1 MAGKVFTTFDT
12 NSDVVTNQKTIVTS
26 GLFAN
31 NQASLSTAFTGSL
44 QTSSSKAYYYDIYD
58 SSGSSAEAQFAIAWG
73 HRLGSGSATTG
84 TAGSV
89 NDSAARAIYSQYR
102 SLLLNPGDTTFTF
115 ANGVS
120 SDAIYAINFNRS
132 KLKDRLDPGNWQLT
146 LAELSGSTIAN
157 SVHTGS
163 NVKLSGTGRV
173 TTLIDDSGLTNQPP
187 TLTQSG
193 RVFNVVSGSI
203 TDGIFNSTA
212 PHYYGLCY
220 PDMGIIILNA
230 RMDAVYSTAGSG
242 LSTAALGFNSVTGS
256 NVNGDNAWK
265 LYTSISGAFSLNSAT
280 NAFYA
285 RNEETISSTHYF
297 VRIKN
302 GEYNYSNNPTFVTGS
317 SGLIAQPTF
326 WKDPKTYIT
335 TIGLYNDRQE
345 LLAVAKLSKPI
356 QKSYSK
362 EALIKVKLDF

>member
-1 MAGKVFTTFDT
+1 MTGKVFTTFDVT
-12 NSDVVTNQKTIVTS
+12 SDVVTNQKTIVTS

-31 NQASLSTAFTGSL
+31 NQASISAAYTGSL
-44 QTSSSKAYYYDIYD
+44 QTSGSKTYYYDVYN
-58 SSGSSAEAQFAIAWG
+58 SNSTSAETQFAVAFG
-73 HRLGSGSATTG
+73 HRLGSGSATSG
-84 TAGSV
+84 QA
-89 NDSAARAIYSQYR
+89 NDGASRAIYSQYR
-102 SLLLNPGDTTFTF
+102 SLLLNPRDTTFTF

-120 SDAIYAINFNRS
+120 SNAIYAINFNRS
-132 KLKDRLDPGNWQLT
+132 RLKDRLDPGNWQLS

-157 SVHTGS
+157 NSHTGS
-163 NVKLSGTGRV
+163 NVKVSGTGRV
-173 TTLIDDSGLTNQPP
+173 VTLIDDSGLTNQTP
-187 TLTQSG
+187 TLTTSG
-193 RVFNVVSGSI
+193 RVFNVVSGSL

-212 PHYYGLCY
+212 PHYYGLVY

-230 RMDAVYSTAGSG
+230 RLDAVYSTAGSG
-242 LSTAALGFNSVTGS
+242 LSTEAIGFNTVSGS
-256 NVNGDNAWK
+256 NVAGDNAWK
-265 LYTSISGAFSLNSAT
+265 LYTSISGAFVINSTT

-285 RNEETISSTHYF
+285 RNEETIASTHYF

-326 WKDPKTYIT
+326 RKDPNVYIT

>member
-1 MAGKVFTTFDT
+1 MAASVFTTLDPT
-12 NSDVVTNQKTIVTS
+12 SDVVTNQKTIVTS
-26 GLFAN
+26 GLFAD
-31 NQASLSTAFTGSL
+31 NQASISTAFTGSL
-44 QTSSSKAYYYDIYD
+44 QTSSSKAYYYDIYN
-58 SSGSSAEAQFAIAWG
+58 STGSNAEVQFAIAWG
-73 HRLGSGSATTG
+73 HRLGSGSATSG
-84 TAGSV
+84 QAGSV
-89 NDSAARAIYSQYR
+89 NDSPARAVYSQYR

-132 KLKDRLDPGNWQLT
+132 RLKDKLDPGNWQLT

-157 SVHTGS
+157 SAHTGS
-163 NVKLSGTGRV
+163 NVKVSGTGKV
-173 TTLIDDSGLTNQPP
+173 VTLIDDSGLANQTP
-187 TLTQSG
+187 TLTVSG

-203 TDGIFNSTA
+203 ANGMYYTESGL
-212 PHYYGLCY
+212 PHYYGLAY
-220 PDMGIIILNA
+220 PDMGIVILN
-230 RMDAVYSTAGSG
+230 SG
-242 LSTAALGFNSVTGS
+242 PSPSITLSGFSLNSLGFNVVSGS
-256 NVNGDNAWK
+256 NINGDNAWK
-265 LYTSISGAFSLNSAT
+265 LYTSISGAFSINSAA

-285 RNEETISSTHYF
+285 RNEETVSSTHYF
-297 VRIKN
+297 IRVKN
-302 GEYNYSNNPTFVTGS
+302 GNYNYTNNPTFVTGS

-326 WKDPKTYIT
+326 RKDPHTYIT

>member
-1 MAGKVFTTFDT
+1 MAASVYTTFNT

-26 GLFAN
+26 GLFSN

-73 HRLGSGSATTG
+73 HRLGSGSATSG
-84 TAGSV
+84 QAGSV
-89 NDSAARAIYSQYR
+89 NDSPARAIYSQYR

-115 ANGVS
+115 ANSVS

-157 SVHTGS
+157 SSHTGS
-163 NVKLSGTGRV
+163 NVKVSGTGTV
-173 TTLIDDSGLTNQPP
+173 VTLIDDSGLGNTP
-187 TLTQSG
+187 TLTTSG

-203 TDGIFNSTA
+203 ANGVYTVTGK
-212 PHYYGLCY
+212 PLYYGLAY

-230 RMDAVYSTAGSG
+230 GPSPDSSFSGISTN
-242 LSTAALGFNSVTGS
+242 ALGFNVVTGS

-265 LYTSISGAFSLNSAT
+265 LYTSISGAFSINSAA

-297 VRIKN
+297 VRVIN
-302 GEYNYSNNPTFVTGS
+302 GNYNYSNNPTFVTGS